1 MPTIGKMNRGINLTQ
16 HFFQSKVGVGLW
28 FQYGG
33 RRRSQNPRARADER
47 LTGGWF
53 DMC

>member
-1 MPTIGKMNRGINLTQ
+1 MPTIGKINRGINLTQ
-16 HFFQSKVGVGLW
+16 HFFRSKVGVGRW

-33 RRRSQNPRARADER
+33 RRRSQNPRARAGVWQADD
-47 LTGGWF
+47 F